1 MLWLGSWIV
10 FFTFWF
16 YVLRLARL
24 DGYILPLVFVA
35 LWCAARFG
43 LPTLGI
49 EGSIYFVS
57 FAALL
62 TAVMIFI
69 DLYRD
74 KMGLRD
80 KAQESFETQVE
91 HD

>member
-1 MLWLGSWIV
+1 M
-10 FFTFWF
+10 FFAFWF

-35 LWCAARFG
+35 LWGAARFG
-43 LPTLGI
+43 LPSLGI
-49 EGSIYFVS
+49 EGSIYFIS

-62 TAVMIFI
+62 TALMIFI

-74 KMGLRD
+74 RMGLRD
-80 KAQESFETQVE
+80 KTRKIIGAQVE